1 MSAEYARGLTTQPN
15 ELTQLAL
22 DVQGRIPSW
31 VRGTLVRNGPGQFE
45 VGKHQIRHWFDGYAM
60 LHAFHIADGRVSYS
74 NRFLKSKAYV
84 DDNATG
90 RLNYIGFAQDP
101 CRALFRKFM
110 TLFRADPG
118 NNAVVNVTR
127 LGDEFIAMT
136 ESPLTVRFD
145 PRTLET
151 VGVLDY
157 DDEVAATLATAHPH
171 YDTARGMGINLMTE
185 FGLQTKYQLFGITAT
200 ERRKLAE
207 IVSKDI
213 AYMHSF
219 GLTQRYAVIAQFSLR
234 LGNAVTILLSGR
246 PFIENFKFSPTTDTI
261 FTIVELDTGR
271 VVANVP
277 ADAFFAFHH
286 INAYEDGDD
295 ALIVD
300 ISAYDNADLIKQL
313 YMEPLRRGE
322 RVQTGEFRRYRVPL
336 NGKRATYERLVDVH
350 VELPRINYRR
360 NGLPYR
366 YVYASATLPHRP
378 TFLEQLAKVD
388 THLRRVTLWCEEGC
402 YPSEPVFLSAPDATT
417 EDDGLVL
424 SVVLDARRGT
434 SFLLVLDAAS
444 FREVAR
450 AHVPQHIPFGFH
462 GQFFGGV
469 L

>member
-1 MSAEYARGLTTQPN
+1 MSADYTLGLTTQPN
-15 ELTQLAL
+15 ELTQLSL

-31 VRGTLVRNGPGQFE
+31 LRGTLVRNGPGQFE
-45 VGKHQIRHWFDGYAM
+45 MGQHHIRHWFDGYAM

-74 NRFLKSKAYV
+74 NRFLKSKAYLN
-84 DDNATG
+84 DQATG
-90 RLNYIGFAQDP
+90 KLNYIGFAQDP

-151 VGVLDY
+151 LGVLDY
-157 DDEVAATLATAHPH
+157 DDDVAATLATAHPH
-171 YDTARGMGINLMTE
+171 YDSARGMGVNLMTE

-200 ERRKLAE
+200 ERRKLTE

-234 LGNAVTILLSGR
+234 LGSAATVLLSGR

-277 ADAFFAFHH
+277 TDAFFAFHH
-286 INAYEDGDD
+286 INAYEEGDE

-300 ISAYDNADLIKQL
+300 ISAYPNADLIKQL

-322 RVQTGEFRRYRVPL
+322 TVDTGEFRRYYVPL
-336 NGKRATYERLVDVH
+336 NGKRATYERLVDVR

-366 YVYASATLPHRP
+366 YVYASASQPNQP
-378 TFLEQLAKVD
+378 TFLSQLAKVD
-388 THLRRVTLWCEEGC
+388 THLRHVTLWQEEGC
-402 YPSEPVFLSAPDATT
+402 YPGEPVFLSAPDSSA

-434 SFLLVLDAAS
+434 SFLLILDAAS
-444 FREVAR
+444 FGEVAR

-469 L
+469 V